1 MKFNININQK
11 ALADTKLDLKDATIL
26 DYLIHYCN
34 SRNARIEYNRLK
46 DNQGSWTWINYN
58 GIIDDNPMLR
68 ISSKGAISDRIS
80 VLREAGFIETKV
92 VDSQKMYYRM
102 TAKVDELFFENKAE
116 PFVQEKPPLLND
128 ERPQGGAVLNDEHY
142 YNTIYNNTSNHV
154 VASKNSFA
162 STIPELLES
171 KGFYLAQSKKP
182 DENDCYPDVWYTPQ
196 GKPATKSELAKVEHE
211 FKQATEPTPKADER
225 PDKIIGIWNSYPNA
239 NAMGVKSPPNASTT
253 NELLPEVSVVTKDLK
268 RQIAKHLRAYPEA
281 SDWRRAINNYAND
294 ILNRRP
300 NKDNDY
306 HMHRMSLYEFC
317 LQKNGFL
324 RFVNK

>member
-1 MKFNININQK
+1 MFMQENQPNYYSVIPASVRYNEELSSSAK
-11 ALADTKLDLKDATIL
+11 LFYGEISALASKRGYCWATNSYFANMFKVSERSISEWISLLVKQGHIIVGSDNGVRTLLLGGLEENFLGGTKRTSSQNEKIALFNGPTEPYFTPELPASITYNNKLDI
-26 DYLIHYCN
+26 
-34 SRNARIEYNRLK
+34 
-46 DNQGSWTWINYN
+46 
-58 GIIDDNPMLR
+58 
-68 ISSKGAISDRIS
+68 
-80 VLREAGFIETKV
+80 
-92 VDSQKMYYRM
+92 
-102 TAKVDELFFENKAE
+102 
-116 PFVQEKPPLLND
+116 
-128 ERPQGGAVLNDEHY
+128 
-142 YNTIYNNTSNHV
+142 

-162 STIPELLES
+162 STLPELLEQ

-196 GKPATKSELAKVEHE
+196 GKPATKSELAKVERE
-211 FKQATEPTPKADER
+211 FKQATEPAPKADER

-239 NAMGVKSPPNASTT
+239 NAIGVKSPPNASTT

-324 RFVNK
+324 RFVNR